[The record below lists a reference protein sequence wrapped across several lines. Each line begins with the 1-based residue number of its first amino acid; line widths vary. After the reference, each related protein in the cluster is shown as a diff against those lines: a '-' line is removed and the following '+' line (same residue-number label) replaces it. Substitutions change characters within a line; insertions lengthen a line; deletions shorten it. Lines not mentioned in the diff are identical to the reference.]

1 MGDLSVVAGSHQN
14 VAGLDVA
21 GGTGG
26 TGGDSDTSGVKIEL
40 DRFALGGLEAGVQE
54 MRQAMGGGAVDA
66 TIGDFGK
73 NAGAELV
80 AERADLSFVVLREA
94 MLGDVA
100 SGGGKTAGEDDVG
113 GAGAAAVFLVAAEDE
128 GLEGGASANVKGAD
142 ADGAA
147 DFVGGDSE
155 IIHAEDL
162 NIHWDFTEGL
172 GGVGMEASA
181 GGVDGLGEVG
191 DGLNGAE
198 LVIGQHDGNELIR

>member
-1 MGDLSVVAGSHQN
+1 
-14 VAGLDVA
+14 
-21 GGTGG
+21 
-26 TGGDSDTSGVKIEL
+26 
-40 DRFALGGLEAGVQE
+40 
-54 MRQAMGGGAVDA
+54 MGGGAVDA
-66 TIGDFGK
+66 AVGDFGE

-80 AERADLSFVVLREA
+80 AERADLSGVVLGEA
-94 MLGDVA
+94 MLSDVA

-155 IIHAEDL
+155 IIHAESL
-162 NIHWDFTEGL
+162 NIHGDFTEGL